1 MKRLTLATL
10 ALAAVLIVGPVSGS
24 ANAQEPAGLDTRWLP
39 WLGCWQ
45 LWEEQRGTPLTP
57 GPGFSGDGE
66 DETASLVGRT
76 LVCVTPSET
85 GPGVELT
92 AAAGDQVLVERT
104 LIADGE
110 RRDVPE
116 PGCEGWERSEWA
128 RDGHRLFTHAELT
141 CGDQPTRSVHGV
153 SFLASRSTWTD
164 IQIVEVGSRQH
175 VEVRRYHPV
184 SAERRDELVGAS
196 FRLPVD
202 PADVR
207 VARAAVTE
215 ELTVADVME
224 ATAATAPRVV
234 EALLV
239 ETEPRLDLDS
249 DALIA
254 LDDAGVDTTVIDLMV
269 ALAYPERFRVERRDR
284 GGGWSSGGGFGGFY
298 DPIWYGNLYPYYIT
312 PFGATYWTSGYNP
325 YLFGGATSPF
335 VTVLAES
342 DFDDPTGRAVMGR
355 GYTRVVRV
363 QPSESDGT
371 VTGRRAKRRGSS
383 GGDAATSS
391 RSGGSSR
398 GGGGSRVASPRGY
411 SRGGSTSGRTAAPRQ
426 PPSKP

>member
-1 MKRLTLATL
+1 MTTKRLTLATL
-10 ALAAVLIVGPVSGS
+10 ALAAALIVGPVSAG
-24 ANAQEPAGLDTRWLP
+24 ANAQEPVGLDTRWLP

-45 LWEEQRGTPLTP
+45 LWEEQRGTSLTP
-57 GPGFSGDGE
+57 GPVFSGDGE

-104 LIADGE
+104 LIADGK
-110 RRDVPE
+110 RRDVHE

-128 RDGHRLFTHAELT
+128 RAGHRLFRHAELT
-141 CGDQPTRSVHGV
+141 CGGQPTRSVRGV

-175 VEVRRYHPV
+175 VEVRRYNPV
-184 SAERRDELVGAS
+184 SAERRDALLGAS
-196 FRLPVD
+196 FRLLVD
-202 PADVR
+202 PADGR
-207 VARAAVTE
+207 AARAAVTE
-215 ELTVADVME
+215 ALTVADVIE

-239 ETEPRLDLDS
+239 ETEPRLNLDS

-269 ALAYPERFRVERRDR
+269 ALAYPERFQVERRDR
-284 GGGWSSGGGFGGFY
+284 RGGWSSGGGFGVY
-298 DPIWYGNLYPYYIT
+298 DPIWYGALYPYYVT
-312 PFGATYWTSGYNP
+312 PFGATYWTRGYNP
-325 YLFGGATSPF
+325 YLFGGARSPF
-335 VTVLAES
+335 VTVLAGS
-342 DFDDPTGRAVMGR
+342 DFDDSTGRAVMGR
-355 GYTRVVRV
+355 GYTRVMRV
-363 QPSESDGT
+363 QPSESGGT

-383 GGDAATSS
+383 DGDAATSS
-391 RSGGSSR
+391 RSGESSR
-398 GGGGSRVASPRGY
+398 GGGGSAVASPRGY
-411 SRGGSTSGRTAAPRQ
+411 SRGGSTSGRTAVPR
-426 PPSKP
+426 

>member
-1 MKRLTLATL
+1 M
-10 ALAAVLIVGPVSGS
+10 
-24 ANAQEPAGLDTRWLP
+24 
-39 WLGCWQ
+39 
-45 LWEEQRGTPLTP
+45 
-57 GPGFSGDGE
+57 
-66 DETASLVGRT
+66 
-76 LVCVTPSET
+76 
-85 GPGVELT
+85 
-92 AAAGDQVLVERT
+92 
-104 LIADGE
+104 
-110 RRDVPE
+110 
-116 PGCEGWERSEWA
+116 
-128 RDGHRLFTHAELT
+128 
-141 CGDQPTRSVHGV
+141 
-153 SFLASRSTWTD
+153 
-164 IQIVEVGSRQH
+164 
-175 VEVRRYHPV
+175 
-184 SAERRDELVGAS
+184 
-196 FRLPVD
+196 
-202 PADVR
+202 
-207 VARAAVTE
+207 ARAAVTE
-215 ELTVADVME
+215 ALTVADVME
-224 ATAATAPRVV
+224 ATAATAPPVV

-239 ETEPRLDLDS
+239 ETKPRLDLDS

-284 GGGWSSGGGFGGFY
+284 GGGWSSGGGVGGCY

-363 QPSESDGT
+363 QPSESGGT

-383 GGDAATSS
+383 GGDVATSS
-391 RSGGSSR
+391 GSGGSSR

-411 SRGGSTSGRTAAPRQ
+411 SRGGSTSGRTAAPRH

>member
-1 MKRLTLATL
+1 MTMMTMKRLTLATL

-24 ANAQEPAGLDTRWLP
+24 ANAQEPARLDTRWLS

-57 GPGFSGDGE
+57 GSGFSSDRA
-66 DETASLVGRT
+66 DEAASLVGRT

-92 AAAGDQVLVERT
+92 AAAGDQVLVERM
-104 LIADGE
+104 LIADGK
-110 RRDVPE
+110 RRDVHE
-116 PGCEGWERSEWA
+116 SGCEGWERSEWA

-141 CGDQPTRSVHGV
+141 CGDQPTRSVRGV

-175 VEVRRYHPV
+175 IEVRRYNPV
-184 SAERRDELVGAS
+184 SAERGDDLLGAS
-196 FRLPVD
+196 YRLPVD

-207 VARAAVTE
+207 AARAAVTE
-215 ELTVADVME
+215 SLTVGDVLE

-249 DALIA
+249 DALIT
-254 LDDAGVDTTVIDLMV
+254 LDDAGVDSTVIDLMV
-269 ALAYPERFRVERRDR
+269 ALAYPERFRVERRAR
-284 GGGWSSGGGFGGFY
+284 GGGWSSGGGLGGFY
-298 DPIWYGNLYPYYIT
+298 DPIWYGDLFPYYVT
-312 PFGATYWTSGYNP
+312 PFGASYWTGGYSP
-325 YLFGGATSPF
+325 YLYGGATSPF
-335 VTVLAES
+335 VTVLVEP
-342 DFDDPTGRAVMGR
+342 DFDDPTGRAVEGR

-363 QPSESDGT
+363 PQSELGGT
-371 VTGRRAKRRGSS
+371 DTRRRAKRRGSS
-383 GGDAATSS
+383 GGDEATSS

-398 GGGGSRVASPRGY
+398 GGGGSAVASPGGY
-411 SRGGSTSGRTAAPRQ
+411 SRGGSTSGRTAAPR
-426 PPSKP
+426 

>member
-1 MKRLTLATL
+1 MIRFW
-10 ALAAVLIVGPVSGS
+10 SS
-24 ANAQEPAGLDTRWLP
+24 E
-39 WLGCWQ
+39 CW
-45 LWEEQRGTPLTP
+45 
-57 GPGFSGDGE
+57 
-66 DETASLVGRT
+66 
-76 LVCVTPSET
+76 
-85 GPGVELT
+85 
-92 AAAGDQVLVERT
+92 
-104 LIADGE
+104 IADGK
-110 RRDVPE
+110 RRDVHE

-141 CGDQPTRSVHGV
+141 CGDQPTRSVRGV

-164 IQIVEVGSRQH
+164 IQIVEVGSRHH
-175 VEVRRYHPV
+175 VEVRRYKPV
-184 SAERRDELVGAS
+184 SAERRDELLGAS

-202 PADVR
+202 PADIR
-207 VARAAVTE
+207 AARAAVTE
-215 ELTVADVME
+215 ALTVADVME

-234 EALLV
+234 EALLM
-239 ETEPRLDLDS
+239 EIEPRLDLDS

-269 ALAYPERFRVERRDR
+269 ALAHPERFQVERRDR

-298 DPIWYGNLYPYYIT
+298 DPIWYGDLYPYYVT

-355 GYTRVVRV
+355 GYTHVVRV
-363 QPSESDGT
+363 QPSGSGGT
-371 VTGRRAKRRGSS
+371 ATGRRAKRRGS
-383 GGDAATSS
+383 DAATSS
-391 RSGGSSR
+391 RSGGLSR
-398 GGGGSRVASPRGY
+398 GGGGNAVASPRGY

-426 PPSKP
+426 SPSKP